1 VDRVDEPLPAEG
13 VIDTLS
19 SWAACAGLRAL
30 WLVGSFA
37 TRTADRWSDIDL
49 RGVVPI
55 ASLDLFDG
63 VERNLQGVEGWA
75 VVKQRVF
82 TLERG
87 DGEMVVLFSGGFELD
102 FHFVPPEQLTASF
115 VGPYPV
121 RVLLDHGCG
130 VSSLSEDARRA
141 LGASA
146 PAAVEARVSRAVYVW
161 DHLHLGLVAY
171 LRGQYSRAAA
181 LLEASR
187 SALGQ
192 LSAGQREGMP
202 PAPGTAAIRHLSE
215 ADRAILDR
223 TIPAEVIGSMP
234 EAIRRIASVL
244 CPISRALEA
253 SDATCRL
260 VHYRCFTQALID
272 SQLGR

>member
-1 VDRVDEPLPAEG
+1 
-13 VIDTLS
+13 
-19 SWAACAGLRAL
+19 
-30 WLVGSFA
+30 
-37 TRTADRWSDIDL
+37 
-49 RGVVPI
+49 
-55 ASLDLFDG
+55 
-63 VERNLQGVEGWA
+63 
-75 VVKQRVF
+75 
-82 TLERG
+82 
-87 DGEMVVLFSGGFELD
+87 
-102 FHFVPPEQLTASF
+102 
-115 VGPYPV
+115 
-121 RVLLDHGCG
+121 
-130 VSSLSEDARRA
+130 
-141 LGASA
+141 
-146 PAAVEARVSRAVYVW
+146 VYIW
-161 DHLHLGLVAY
+161 YHLHLGLVAY

-215 ADRAILDR
+215 ADRAILDH

-272 SQLGR
+272 NQLGR